1 MISRRARQI
10 PSLHLKPI
18 APLLET
24 GLHILIHILN
34 LLPVSKL
41 ILNIHP
47 THLRK
52 VIHRMVMVCKAIRC
66 LVFQVNIFLQQ
77 IVLSP
82 LLRVNFQDNMNIHY
96 PLVPRRWV
104 NILQALPRQDNIFQ
118 QDNILQQDNISLQD
132 NTLHLHNFQMGNIF
146 HLQVSLQHTVLGF
159 LRPEITHCQESR
171 FLILK
176 VLTRSLLPTN
186 LDITLPRLQTSL
198 HGT

>member
-52 VIHRMVMVCKAIRC
+52 VIHRMVMVYKAIRC

-104 NILQALPRQDNIFQ
+104 NILQQDNIF
-118 QDNILQQDNISLQD
+118 QQDNISLQD

-159 LRPEITHCQESR
+159 LRPEITHFQESR